1 MQKLYP
7 RTNPVPQSQD
17 ALENSNS
24 KPVEAP
30 RETPPPD
37 SGVLDRERQTPNQI
51 ATQTDFNSLIS
62 RVSGV
67 SLTPLQ
73 TVISDLQQLH
83 DFLHAE
89 GERLRQD
96 MSQYL
101 HLSNTA
107 MGSTKMIADNI
118 AQWKEGAFGKAQSK
132 SAETETLSLP
142 LPNISSA

>member
-107 MGSTKMIADNI
+107 MGSTK
-118 AQWKEGAFGKAQSK
+118 
-132 SAETETLSLP
+132 LR
-142 LPNISSA
+142 